1 MTGTSIMAD
10 GHALS
15 ANILKPEYPK
25 PMTDQN
31 AQTQRIY
38 ATDNPPCASHEFR
51 ISHLEKRMDKVET
64 LHDLL
69 SKLSTNVEILNDR
82 TRLLLWVSGIVATG
96 IIMSVI
102 GALTYL
108 LTNTN

>member
-1 MTGTSIMAD
+1 
-10 GHALS
+10 
-15 ANILKPEYPK
+15 
-25 PMTDQN
+25 
-31 AQTQRIY
+31 
-38 ATDNPPCASHEFR
+38 
-51 ISHLEKRMDKVET
+51 MDKVET

-108 LTNTN
+108 LTNAN